1 MAILEIDTQSF
12 EGSLLFSR
20 LPDRIFSPL
29 ASVNRHKYWSLLC
42 HLHEKRFGPDAPM
55 PPSKGYPSKTILQD
69 IVEALDLQGAWDDED
84 SEDTESSTEQRANAI
99 FNRFQDCGWL
109 RIDQPRFDKRVTMQP
124 AVSQFLTMLINF
136 AETGPVFV
144 SGKIRS
150 IDSNVQMV
158 LDGKAS
164 GDTLKEAAEQ
174 ARNLLEHVRNTG
186 TNIRELME
194 TLHKDSTTAQYV
206 QRFFNDYIERVF
218 IGDYRE
224 LHTSEHPLSKRA
236 QIISNIEDIRESEA
250 LKSKLLQWYAS
261 NICKGDYKK
270 AERMFERDIYR
281 LYELQ
286 RIDEYLD
293 RLDDEIRKANKRA
306 LAFLDY
312 RIRSLGS
319 VDMMVNQ
326 AIESINQNGLPL
338 IGDPFASGEMLSESR
353 LAEPRKPIERAA
365 PSMLRKVIVSDEQL
379 AKANIYRRAKN
390 NRMVTPLNL
399 SVYVVEQL
407 GNKDFIDSQS
417 IKTESIASIRMYQTL
432 TKLAMLANVKSRKL
446 RLDGLS
452 MSKGFR
458 VEASNEPEMQH
469 PHISSIP
476 FIVKKHKVITSQEP
490 QA

>member
-1 MAILEIDTQSF
+1 MAILEMDALSF
-12 EGSLLFSR
+12 EGSLLFKR

-29 ASVNRHKYWSLLC
+29 ASSNRLKYWSLLC
-42 HLHEKRFGPDAPM
+42 HLHERRFGPEAPL
-55 PPSKGYPSKTILQD
+55 PPNKGYASKTIVQD
-69 IVEALDLQGAWDDED
+69 IVDALDLQDAWDDEE
-84 SEDTESSTEQRANAI
+84 SGEIGSSTEQRATAI
-99 FNRFQDCGWL
+99 FNRFQECGWL
-109 RIDQPRFDKRVTMQP
+109 RIDQPRFDKKVTMQP

-150 IDSNVQMV
+150 IDANVQLV

-164 GDTLKEAAEQ
+164 GDTLNEAAEQ

-236 QIISNIEDIRESEA
+236 QIIANIEDIRESESH
-250 LKSKLLQWYAS
+250 KNKLIEWYES
-261 NICKGDYKK
+261 NICKGDHKK

-281 LYELQ
+281 LSELQ

-293 RLDDEIRKANKRA
+293 RLDDEIRRANKRA

-319 VDMMVNQ
+319 IDVLVNQ
-326 AIESINQNGLPL
+326 AIESINKDGLPL
-338 IGDPFASGEMLSESR
+338 IGDPFASGEMLSEAR
-353 LAEPRKPIERAA
+353 LAEPRKPVERAA
-365 PSMLRKVIVSDEQL
+365 PSILRKVVVSDEQL
-379 AKANIYRRAKN
+379 AKANISRRARI
-390 NRMVTPLNL
+390 NRMVSPVNL
-399 SVYVVEQL
+399 SVYVIEQL
-407 GNKDFIDSQS
+407 GNKDAISNQN
-417 IKTESIASIRMYQTL
+417 IKTDTITSIRMYQTL
-432 TKLAMLANVKSRKL
+432 ATLAMQANVKSRKL
-446 RLDGLS
+446 RLDGLA

-458 VEASNEPEMQH
+458 VEASNEPEMPH
-469 PHISSIP
+469 EHISSIP
-476 FIVKKHKVITSQEP
+476 FTVRKHRAATGQES
-490 QA
+490 